1 MLWPRCLPVICLRLF
16 CWCCRWECATRR
28 ARSQSR
34 KLSIQPGKLPYTT
47 PPRQPIPEPGAAKL
61 SPPPTRR
68 KKAPEAEATGA
79 KPVGVPAGNR
89 RSTQQRTR
97 DIQEALIREH
107 YLDGKPS
114 GKWDEASQKAMRRYQ
129 SDNGWQSVTTP
140 DSRALIKLGLGPDH
154 AHLLNPDSAMT
165 SSLAPA
171 HAEEQTQ
178 KAAAVAVPSIDGT
191 GPSSNEKPTVV
202 GDPVPV
208 NGPPRQ

>member
-1 MLWPRCLPVICLRLF
+1 MLWPRCLFNLFTALLLVLSLGVCHAESKKPVKKTVHSTGKTSVHHTSATAHSR
-16 CWCCRWECATRR
+16 TRR
-28 ARSQSR
+28 GKIVPASDKKKKSTRSRSH
-34 KLSIQPGKLPYTT
+34 
-47 PPRQPIPEPGAAKL
+47 
-61 SPPPTRR
+61 RR
-68 KKAPEAEATGA
+68 KASWRTRGQQKID
-79 KPVGVPAGNR
+79 PA
-89 RSTQQRTR
+89 RTR